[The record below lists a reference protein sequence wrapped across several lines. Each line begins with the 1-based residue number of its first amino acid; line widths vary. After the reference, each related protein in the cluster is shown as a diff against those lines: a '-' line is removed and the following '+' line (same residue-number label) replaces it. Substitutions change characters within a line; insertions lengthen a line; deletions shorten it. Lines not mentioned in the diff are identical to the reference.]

1 MKVYIL
7 LFVDDEGCAVNLGA
21 FASKAK
27 ALRSVSKWFDIGEQ
41 YLNKREFDDSI
52 MVYTNQGEYLIQ
64 SMTIQEGE

>member
-1 MKVYIL
+1 MKVYIV
-7 LFVDDEGCAVNLGA
+7 FFSNDEGFAVNLGV
-21 FASKAK
+21 FASKIK
-27 ALRSVSKWFDIGEQ
+27 ALRTIPEWFDKREH